1 MTAGRWMVW
10 GLGGLALAAFIVGF
24 YGPILHFLIGPD
36 PLNSAAPALSWDIL
50 REVLSDSWILG
61 ILGFSLLQAFL
72 SAALSILVALPGAWV
87 LARYD
92 FPGRRWFEHLTLL
105 PFLLPTILV
114 VLAMVLFFGNR
125 GWLNQALGW
134 LGFPQIQFLYSLSG
148 ILIAHVFYNVPLA
161 LKLISA
167 AWMRLSGQYEQAAQM
182 LGANVWRRFR
192 TLLIPLL
199 LPAITSAFAAIFLLC
214 LNSFAILL
222 VLGGG
227 PKHTTL
233 EVLIYQL
240 ARIELDIPRAAS
252 LSLLQSGLA
261 IFLLALLLQLRPPT
275 PRQRPPNLRKL
286 GADLQSKCPEAWFAL
301 AVLVAL
307 TTFALGPLLAVLVDS
322 VRIFK
327 HGQWHFSFQTYLD
340 LFGFRGNTRFLDS
353 LRNSFGIALGGATL
367 AMLLGSGTLLLILN
381 SSKRTRP
388 LLEGAFLLP
397 VALSTVVFGIAWFH
411 LYQRILAGQVA
422 LVWVIIAM
430 HGLLV
435 CPYWLRI
442 MLPAAEAVPRQWF
455 QVSRLL
461 GHTSE
466 TFLRRVLLPWLRPSL
481 ATAFFFAFTLS
492 LGELNAILM
501 IADDTV
507 QTVPLEIYSA
517 LGGYRFAR
525 ASALGVVL
533 LLASLLLLVLLNLG
547 AQGRVGSNFRKRN

>member
-1 MTAGRWMVW
+1 
-10 GLGGLALAAFIVGF
+10 
-24 YGPILHFLIGPD
+24 
-36 PLNSAAPALSWDIL
+36 
-50 REVLSDSWILG
+50 
-61 ILGFSLLQAFL
+61 
-72 SAALSILVALPGAWV
+72 
-87 LARYD
+87 
-92 FPGRRWFEHLTLL
+92 
-105 PFLLPTILV
+105 
-114 VLAMVLFFGNR
+114 
-125 GWLNQALGW
+125 
-134 LGFPQIQFLYSLSG
+134 
-148 ILIAHVFYNVPLA
+148 
-161 LKLISA
+161 
-167 AWMRLSGQYEQAAQM
+167 
-182 LGANVWRRFR
+182 
-192 TLLIPLL
+192 
-199 LPAITSAFAAIFLLC
+199 
-214 LNSFAILL
+214 
-222 VLGGG
+222 
-227 PKHTTL
+227 
-233 EVLIYQL
+233 
-240 ARIELDIPRAAS
+240 
-252 LSLLQSGLA
+252 
-261 IFLLALLLQLRPPT
+261 
-275 PRQRPPNLRKL
+275 
-286 GADLQSKCPEAWFAL
+286 
-301 AVLVAL
+301 
-307 TTFALGPLLAVLVDS
+307 
-322 VRIFK
+322 
-327 HGQWHFSFQTYLD
+327 
-340 LFGFRGNTRFLDS
+340 
-353 LRNSFGIALGGATL
+353 
-367 AMLLGSGTLLLILN
+367 
-381 SSKRTRP
+381 
-388 LLEGAFLLP
+388 LLEGVFLLP

>member
-1 MTAGRWMVW
+1 MTPERWATW
-10 GLGGLALAAFIVGF
+10 GLGGLAVSAFIVGF
-24 YGPILHFLIGPD
+24 YGPILYFLVGPD
-36 PLNSAAPALSWDIL
+36 PLNPGTPALSWGIL
-50 REVLSDSWILG
+50 REVFSDSWILG
-61 ILGFSLLQAFL
+61 ILGFSLFQAFL
-72 SAALSILVALPGAWV
+72 SAVLSILVALPGAWV
-87 LARYD
+87 LAHYD
-92 FPGRRWFEHLTLL
+92 FPGRRWFEHLTFL

-167 AWMRLSGQYEQAAQM
+167 SWTRLSGQYEQAAQM
-182 LGANVWRRFR
+182 LGANAWRRFR
-192 TLLIPLL
+192 TLLLPLL
-199 LPAITSAFAAIFLLC
+199 LSSITSSFAAIFLLC

-233 EVLIYQL
+233 EVLIYQF

-252 LSLLQSGLA
+252 LSLLQSVLA
-261 IFLLALLLQLRPPT
+261 ITLLSLLLQLRLPVPK
-275 PRQRPPNLRKL
+275 QRPAVLRNL
-286 GADLQSKCPEAWFAL
+286 GAELQGKRPEAWFAL
-301 AVLVAL
+301 AVLLVL

-322 VRIFK
+322 VRVFR
-327 HGQWHFSFQTYLD
+327 HGQWHFSFQAYLD
-340 LFGFRGNTRFLDS
+340 LFGFRENTRFLDS
-353 LRNSFGIALGGATL
+353 LQNSFGIALGGASL
-367 AMLLGSGTLLLILN
+367 AMTLGCGTLLLILN

-411 LYQRILAGQVA
+411 LYQRILDGQVA
-422 LVWVIIAM
+422 LVWVVIAM

-442 MLPAAEAVPRQWF
+442 MLPAAEAVPRQWL
-455 QVSRLL
+455 QISRLL
-461 GHTSE
+461 GHTTG

-507 QTVPLEIYSA
+507 QTLPLEIYSA

-525 ASALGVVL
+525 ASAIGVVL
-533 LLASLLLLVLLNLG
+533 LLASLFLLVLLNLG
-547 AQGRVGSNFRKRN
+547 SQSSLLNPSKKRS

>member
-1 MTAGRWMVW
+1 M
-10 GLGGLALAAFIVGF
+10 
-24 YGPILHFLIGPD
+24 
-36 PLNSAAPALSWDIL
+36 
-50 REVLSDSWILG
+50 
-61 ILGFSLLQAFL
+61 
-72 SAALSILVALPGAWV
+72 
-87 LARYD
+87 
-92 FPGRRWFEHLTLL
+92 
-105 PFLLPTILV
+105 
-114 VLAMVLFFGNR
+114 
-125 GWLNQALGW
+125 
-134 LGFPQIQFLYSLSG
+134 
-148 ILIAHVFYNVPLA
+148 
-161 LKLISA
+161 
-167 AWMRLSGQYEQAAQM
+167 
-182 LGANVWRRFR
+182 
-192 TLLIPLL
+192 
-199 LPAITSAFAAIFLLC
+199 
-214 LNSFAILL
+214 
-222 VLGGG
+222 
-227 PKHTTL
+227 
-233 EVLIYQL
+233 
-240 ARIELDIPRAAS
+240 
-252 LSLLQSGLA
+252 
-261 IFLLALLLQLRPPT
+261 
-275 PRQRPPNLRKL
+275 
-286 GADLQSKCPEAWFAL
+286 
-301 AVLVAL
+301 LVAL

-388 LLEGAFLLP
+388 LLEGVFLLP

-533 LLASLLLLVLLNLG
+533 LLTSLLLLVLLNLG